1 MVYNID
7 IKKLSEDDT
16 SNSAVNKRIK
26 EMEIKMNEEFKSGF
40 VTIIGRT
47 NVGKSTLINLLV
59 GEKVAAIANKVQ
71 PTRTAIKGIVNRENS
86 QIIFTDTPG
95 IHKPKHKL
103 NETMVET
110 SFATIPDSDIVLFLI
125 EATSED
131 IGRGDRIILD
141 KIKESKRKTI
151 LIINKI
157 DLVKRDKLLNLID
170 IYSKEY
176 DFTAVIPISA
186 YQPKYKNIILDEI
199 EKNLKPGPAY
209 YDIEEY
215 TDQTLRQLA
224 EETIREK
231 ALKLLQDE
239 VPHGIYV
246 EVEKMNLRQNKQ
258 GEDIYDIEA
267 TIYCLR
273 ESHKGIIIGKN
284 GEMLKRIGRAARIDM
299 EQNFGLK
306 VNLKTWVKVKNDW
319 LDNDSIV
326 SKFKLK

>member
-1 MVYNID
+1 MG
-7 IKKLSEDDT
+7 
-16 SNSAVNKRIK
+16 
-26 EMEIKMNEEFKSGF
+26 EEFKSGF
-40 VTIIGRT
+40 VTLIGRT

-71 PTRTAIKGIVNRENS
+71 TTRTAIRGIVNRENS
-86 QIIFTDTPG
+86 QIVFIDTPG
-95 IHKPKHKL
+95 IHKPKTKL

-110 SFATIPDSDIVLFLI
+110 SFTSLTDSDIVLFLI

-157 DLVKRDKLLNLID
+157 DLVKKEELLNLIEL
-170 IYSKEY
+170 YRKEY
-176 DFTAVIPISA
+176 NFEAIIPISA
-186 YQPKYKNIILDEI
+186 LQEKYKETILDEI
-199 EKNLKPGPAY
+199 EKNLKEGPAY

-231 ALKLLQDE
+231 ILRFLQDE
-239 VPHGIYV
+239 VPHGVYV
-246 EVEKMNLRQNKQ
+246 EVQKMQERTNKN

-267 TIYCLR
+267 NIYCIR

-306 VNLKTWVKVKNDW
+306 VNLKTWVKVKENW
-319 LDNDSIV
+319 IDNPSIV
-326 SKFKLK
+326 DKFKLK

>member
-1 MVYNID
+1 
-7 IKKLSEDDT
+7 
-16 SNSAVNKRIK
+16 
-26 EMEIKMNEEFKSGF
+26 MEEEFKSGF

-71 PTRTAIKGIVNRENS
+71 TTRTAIKGIVNRENS
-86 QIIFTDTPG
+86 QIVFTDTPG

-176 DFTAVIPISA
+176 NFTAVIPISA
-186 YQPKYKNIILDEI
+186 YQEKYRDIILDEI

-231 ALKLLQDE
+231 ALKFHQDE

-284 GEMLKRIGRAARIDM
+284 GDMLKRIGRAARIDM

>member
-1 MVYNID
+1 M
-7 IKKLSEDDT
+7 KKND
-16 SNSAVNKRIK
+16 V
-26 EMEIKMNEEFKSGF
+26 EFKSGF
-40 VTIIGRT
+40 VSLIGRT
-47 NVGKSTLINLLV
+47 NVGKSTLLNLLV

-71 PTRTAIKGIVNRENS
+71 TTRTAIKGIVNRENS
-86 QIIFTDTPG
+86 QIIFVDTPG
-95 IHKPKHKL
+95 IHKPRTKL

-110 SFATIPDSDIVLFLI
+110 SFTSLTDSDVVLFLI
-125 EATSED
+125 EATSTE

-157 DLVKRDKLLNLID
+157 DLVKRETLLNLID

-176 DFTAVIPISA
+176 NFSAVIPISA
-186 YQPKYKNIILDEI
+186 INAKYKEIILDEI
-199 EKNLKPGPAY
+199 EKNLHPGPAY

-239 VPHGIYV
+239 VPHGIYI
-246 EVEKMNLRQNKQ
+246 EVEKMKERKNKNN
-258 GEDIYDIEA
+258 DPIYDIEA

-273 ESHKGIIIGKN
+273 NSHKGIIIGKN
-284 GEMLKRIGRAARIDM
+284 GEMLKKIGRLARIDM
-299 EQNFGLK
+299 EENFGVK
-306 VNLKTWVKVKNDW
+306 INLKTWVKVKEDW
-319 LDNDSIV
+319 QDNNSIV
-326 SKFKLK
+326 DKFKLK

>member
-1 MVYNID
+1 M
-7 IKKLSEDDT
+7 S
-16 SNSAVNKRIK
+16 
-26 EMEIKMNEEFKSGF
+26 EFKSGF

-47 NVGKSTLINLLV
+47 NIGKSTLINLLV

-71 PTRTAIKGIVNRENS
+71 TTRTAIKGIVNRPNS

-110 SFATIPDSDIVLFLI
+110 SFTSLKDADVILFLI
-125 EATSED
+125 EANSKE
-131 IGRGDRIILD
+131 IGRGDNRIIE
-141 KIKESKRKTI
+141 KIKEANKKTI

-157 DLVKRDKLLNLID
+157 DLVKKEELLNLIEL
-170 IYSKEY
+170 YRKEY
-176 DFTAVIPISA
+176 NFEAIIPISA
-186 YQPKYKNIILDEI
+186 LQEKYKETILDEI
-199 EKNLKPGPAY
+199 EKNLKEGPAY

-231 ALKLLQDE
+231 ILRFLQDE
-239 VPHGIYV
+239 VPHGVYV
-246 EVEKMNLRQNKQ
+246 EVQKMQERTNKN

-267 TIYCLR
+267 NIYCIR

-299 EQNFGLK
+299 EQNFVLK
-306 VNLKTWVKVKNDW
+306 VNLKTWVKVKENW
-319 LDNDSIV
+319 IDNPSIV
-326 SKFKLK
+326 DKFKLK

>member
-1 MVYNID
+1 M
-7 IKKLSEDDT
+7 
-16 SNSAVNKRIK
+16 
-26 EMEIKMNEEFKSGF
+26 EEFKSGF

-71 PTRTAIKGIVNRENS
+71 TTRNAIKGIVNRENS
-86 QIIFTDTPG
+86 QIVFTDTPG

-103 NETMVET
+103 NQTMVET

-141 KIKESKRKTI
+141 KIKEAKRKTI

>member
-1 MVYNID
+1 M
-7 IKKLSEDDT
+7 
-16 SNSAVNKRIK
+16 
-26 EMEIKMNEEFKSGF
+26 EEFKSGF

-59 GEKVAAIANKVQ
+59 GEKIAAIANKVQ
-71 PTRTAIKGIVNRENS
+71 TTRTAIKGIVNRKNS

-110 SFATIPDSDIVLFLI
+110 SFSTIPDSDIILFVI

-131 IGRGDRIILD
+131 LGKGDRIILD

-157 DLVKRDKLLNLID
+157 DMVKREKLLNLID

-176 DFTAVIPISA
+176 NFEAVIPISA
-186 YQPKYKNIILDEI
+186 YQDKYRDIILNEI

-246 EVEKMNLRQNKQ
+246 EVKKMNLRKNKQ
-258 GEDIYDIEA
+258 QEDIYDIEA

-273 ESHKGIIIGKN
+273 DSHKGIIIGKN

-299 EQNFGLK
+299 EQNFGFK
-306 VNLKTWVKVKNDW
+306 VNLKTWVKVKQDW

-326 SKFKLK
+326 NKFKLK

>member
-1 MVYNID
+1 
-7 IKKLSEDDT
+7 
-16 SNSAVNKRIK
+16 
-26 EMEIKMNEEFKSGF
+26 MEEEFKSGF

-71 PTRTAIKGIVNRENS
+71 TTRTAIKGIVNRENS
-86 QIIFTDTPG
+86 QIVFTDTPG

-141 KIKESKRKTI
+141 RIKESKRKTI

-176 DFTAVIPISA
+176 NFTAVIPISA
-186 YQPKYKNIILDEI
+186 YQEKYRDIILDEI

-284 GEMLKRIGRAARIDM
+284 GDMLKRIGRAARIDM